1 MSIFASRN
9 FGILKLLENL
19 DIAISSVPFISHC
32 ISMYGILEIRWAN
45 LLCNRLFFGFFFF
58 LSFRDIP
65 LKNILERE
73 DTFYE

>member
-1 MSIFASRN
+1 
-9 FGILKLLENL
+9 
-19 DIAISSVPFISHC
+19 
-32 ISMYGILEIRWAN
+32 MYGILEIRWAIYCAIDFS
-45 LLCNRLFFGFFFF
+45 LAFFFF